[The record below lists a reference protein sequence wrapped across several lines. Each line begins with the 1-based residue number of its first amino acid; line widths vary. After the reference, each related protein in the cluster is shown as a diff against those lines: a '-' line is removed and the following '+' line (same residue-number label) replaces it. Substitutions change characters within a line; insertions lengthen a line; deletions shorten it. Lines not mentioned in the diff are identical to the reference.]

1 MLNYLSFVR
10 LDAACYELHEHGY
23 APLKTSWIFGRLI
36 PLRLFGSI
44 FWAYIFDIDHRWD
57 DFDNTFN
64 ITLIIITP
72 LNFREL

>member
-1 MLNYLSFVR
+1 MR
-10 LDAACYELHEHGY
+10 A
-23 APLKTSWIFGRLI
+23 I
-36 PLRLFGSI
+36 
-44 FWAYIFDIDHRWD
+44 DIYHRWD